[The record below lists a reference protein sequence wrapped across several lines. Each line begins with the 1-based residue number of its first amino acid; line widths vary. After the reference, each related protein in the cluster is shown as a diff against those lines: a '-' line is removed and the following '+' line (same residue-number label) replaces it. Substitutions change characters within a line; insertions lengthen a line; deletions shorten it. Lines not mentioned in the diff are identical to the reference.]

1 MPLAAA
7 ISSLTAPLRDSLRP
21 RKGELTRAAIVEA
34 ALATARRD
42 GLEGLTIGELATRMR
57 MSKSGVFAHFGSR
70 EDLQIAVLKEYER
83 RFVDAI
89 LVPALKERRGLARL
103 RAIFDRWLDQTAIEA
118 ARGCIWIAGAVEY
131 DDRPGPV
138 RDELVSMVNSWQR
151 ELLRAIQQAIDSG
164 EFRDDVSP
172 TDVVFDLY
180 GAVLALH
187 HDVRLLRSP
196 DAGGRAH
203 RAIER
208 RIESYVNASAD
219 PAGKQNERSVAM
231 RPS

>member
-1 MPLAAA
+1 M
-7 ISSLTAPLRDSLRP
+7 
-21 RKGELTRAAIVEA
+21 RKGEQTRAAIVDSALELA
-34 ALATARRD
+34 ARV
-42 GLEGLTIGELATRMR
+42 GLEGLTIGALAERMQ

-89 LVPALKERRGLARL
+89 LVPALKERRGLSRV
-103 RAIFDRWLDQTAIEA
+103 RAIFDRWLDQTVIEA
-118 ARGCIWIAGAVEY
+118 ASGCLWIAGAVEY

-151 ELLRAIQQAIDSG
+151 ELLRAIGQAIDSG
-164 EFRDDVSP
+164 EFRADVAP

-187 HDVRLLRSP
+187 HDVRLLRTP
-196 DAGGRAH
+196 GAGECAH
-203 RAIER
+203 RAIAR
-208 RIESYVNASAD
+208 RLESFLAAPLNGAQKV
-219 PAGKQNERSVAM
+219 NERSVAS
-231 RPS
+231 RLN